1 MTGEELR
8 NKIKG
13 KGISMKQ
20 VAAGMGITS
29 QNLNSKLNAQNV
41 KSDFLSK
48 VEAIIDRCCPPLPA
62 EMNTAVMGNV
72 ASYAN
77 VHQSAGAATESE
89 VKFLREQN
97 ARLQGQIE
105 ALTKQISARDE
116 QVGSLIKQV
125 EHLTQKLTDM
135 LPAK

>member
-1 MTGEELR
+1 
-8 NKIKG
+8 
-13 KGISMKQ
+13 
-20 VAAGMGITS
+20 
-29 QNLNSKLNAQNV
+29 
-41 KSDFLSK
+41 
-48 VEAIIDRCCPPLPA
+48 
-62 EMNTAVMGNV
+62 MNTAVMGNV

-77 VHQSAGAATESE
+77 VHQSAGASAATE

-97 ARLQGQIE
+97 ARLQDQIE